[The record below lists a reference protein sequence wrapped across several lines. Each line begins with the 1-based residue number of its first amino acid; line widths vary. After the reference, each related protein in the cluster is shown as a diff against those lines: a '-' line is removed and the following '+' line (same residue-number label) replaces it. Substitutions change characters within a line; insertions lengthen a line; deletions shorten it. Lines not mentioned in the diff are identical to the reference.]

1 MTRSF
6 YLSLAAAGVCGII
19 ATAWVFLEPATRSWS
34 GQASMDHSASEPLM
48 AVANYPVRIELP
60 PSRNAEISPGA
71 LGHPVRSG
79 LESTILE
86 PIRETVAS
94 WAFGEP
100 RLAQAPQRVDPV
112 KVAPASVTPRNGLL
126 PAKFDIATF
135 GRTVTDADTEFR
147 ARKPL
152 IVGGERI
159 GALELAMGQGSIV
172 SVDRAELAG
181 LLGDRAPDLSAALAR
196 LGTERVTFDTL
207 RTREIRIRY
216 DALSDAVVIEDRT

>member
-1 MTRSF
+1 
-6 YLSLAAAGVCGII
+6 
-19 ATAWVFLEPATRSWS
+19 
-34 GQASMDHSASEPLM
+34 M

-60 PSRNAEISPGA
+60 TSRNAEISPGA

-135 GRTVTDADTEFR
+135 GRTVTDADTELR

-152 IVGGERI
+152 IVGGERV

-181 LLGDRAPDLSAALAR
+181 LLGDRVPDLSAALAR